1 MGCCLSRDT
10 HSDYNQPIHAKTPL
24 LDADELKKQEE
35 QTWKSIVENA
45 SNMMINTTS
54 SNGNYTLL
62 PQEVEQRTR
71 KYKSIL
77 RKSKVVPLSYNS
89 HQILCNYIAK
99 SKPVNVLA
107 DAEPYGGLSV
117 ETLQWLDASLRDIRV
132 AKKRLSTSLKLKNT
146 SSILISMKRITPLAN
161 KKANTNNRRSFAAA

>member
-35 QTWKSIVENA
+35 QTWKSIIENA

-77 RKSKVVPLSYNS
+77 RKSKVAPLSYSN
-89 HQILCNYIAK
+89 QILCNYTTK
-99 SKPVNVLA
+99 MKPVNVLA
-107 DAEPYGGLSV
+107 DAQPYGGLSV
-117 ETLQWLDASLRDIRV
+117 ENLLWIDASLCDIRL
-132 AKKRLSTSLKLKNT
+132 AKKRLSTSLKLENT

-161 KKANTNNRRSFAAA
+161 KKANTNRQSFAAA